1 MSETLADIYNF
12 STVGLPLGKIA
23 TSIIIVLL
31 AFALKGVLSSTLRK
45 TGEKKLGFVGALARD
60 LIKPAAFMIV
70 IIGIYLS
77 LRIHSLPIST
87 VELLRNVF
95 LFLLTINILWLLMR
109 TIDAVSEQMGDIAAG
124 TESRMDDQLIPILR
138 KLAKFIIVAIGIIF
152 YMQSNGYPV
161 SGIIAGM
168 GIGGLAM
175 ALAAQDSISGIFASV
190 VIFLDRPFMVEDFV
204 EINGVTGTVEEI
216 GIRST
221 RIRTV
226 EKTLVTIPNK
236 EIMDSN
242 VNNFSKRPMRRTTTT
257 IGVTYD
263 TTPDKMEKLLIQLRQ
278 LLRDDDSIDND
289 NIYVNF
295 TGFGDSSLDIDMKY
309 FILTTDYN
317 VWLNK
322 REALNLNIMRIV
334 YGLELDFAF
343 PSTTVYLEK

>member
-31 AFALKGVLSSTLRK
+31 AFVLKGVLSSTLRK

-152 YMQSNGYPV
+152 
-161 SGIIAGM
+161 
-168 GIGGLAM
+168 
-175 ALAAQDSISGIFASV
+175 
-190 VIFLDRPFMVEDFV
+190 
-204 EINGVTGTVEEI
+204 
-216 GIRST
+216 
-221 RIRTV
+221 
-226 EKTLVTIPNK
+226 
-236 EIMDSN
+236 
-242 VNNFSKRPMRRTTTT
+242 
-257 IGVTYD
+257 
-263 TTPDKMEKLLIQLRQ
+263 
-278 LLRDDDSIDND
+278 
-289 NIYVNF
+289 
-295 TGFGDSSLDIDMKY
+295 
-309 FILTTDYN
+309 
-317 VWLNK
+317 
-322 REALNLNIMRIV
+322 
-334 YGLELDFAF
+334 
-343 PSTTVYLEK
+343 

>member
-1 MSETLADIYNF
+1 MSNAIAEIYNY
-12 STVGLPLGKIA
+12 STGGLPLGRIA
-23 TSIIIVLL
+23 ASIIILLL
-31 AFALKGVLSSTLRK
+31 AFALKCVLSSILK
-45 TGEKKLGFVGALARD
+45 KAGKKKLGFIAALSRD
-60 LIKPAAFMIV
+60 LIKPASFL
-70 IIGIYLS
+70 IIIMGIYIS
-77 LRIHSLPIST
+77 LLIHSFPLSAVDWIKK
-87 VELLRNVF
+87 VF
-95 LFLLTINILWLLMR
+95 LFLLTINILWFIMR
-109 TIDAVSEQMGDIAAG
+109 AIDAVAEQMAGIAAD

-138 KLAKFIIVAIGIIF
+138 KLAKFIVAVIGIIF

-168 GIGGLAM
+168 GIGGIAL

-242 VNNFSKRPMRRTTTT
+242 VNNYSKRPMRRTTST

-263 TTPDKMEKLLIQLRQ
+263 TTPEKMEKLLIQLRQ
-278 LLRDDDSIDND
+278 MLLDDELIDND
-289 NIYVNF
+289 NVFVNF

-322 REALNLNIMRIV
+322 REVLNLNIMRIV
-334 YGLELDFAF
+334 YKLDLDFAF